1 MRKEI
6 LITNYNPLKLKE
18 ARELTGI
25 TYEYFETD
33 DSVDIEKLEMFEN
46 NEPITPIDI
55 FLLGY
60 LFNVYE
66 NQAKENGVK
75 KFLSLTTDILFPHP
89 SGIKYQEFIVSHPN
103 YKGMP
108 VTRNGSGNVS
118 WMTTIQT
125 DLGKERMV
133 FWGAKMKELNINAN
147 SIMDAGIRKKVAYE
161 NHPTKKHICLFSGTE
176 LSLEYRYPAPQRI
189 DLINKGYDESFKYY
203 DLDIYELATVLFEI
217 DECKIFKKVFNIKN
231 AVSII
236 DDCKI
241 IKNTFKINNPLSTRD
256 GILKH
261 LKDVYVLKEK
271 RGYVSPGVMSNSPDR
286 LDGFHSYNND
296 VRDVCDTGRRKDN
309 LKKYTQ
315 DRRVYEMWSDGDW
328 KKADRLYATF
338 VKNGVSPDHIG
349 PMSLGFAHRPK
360 FQPMTASQNSS
371 KGNRMTLADVNI
383 LIDDEKKGDNVV
395 TWHSKYI
402 WDNLKGEIQDDADA
416 LKLSALMRKNLHHVL
431 IVFSIINENGFN
443 KFLEQFL
450 NPEYSYYDYE
460 FEDFNADTG
469 EYGNV
474 ITKKLEG
481 KNQENNVNRYFR
493 IAFEKLV
500 EYADKD
506 NRKNKIWDSKS
517 IDSKIIDLISL
528 LKKDKNDVAV
538 KLLHQIFKDLSDITA
553 SNW

>member
-6 LITNYNPLKLKE
+6 LITNYKPKMLKK
-18 ARELTGI
+18 ARELAGLTI
-25 TYEYFETD
+25 DFFKEDY
-33 DSVDIEKLEMFEN
+33 SVDTEKLEIFEN
-46 NEPITPIDI
+46 NEIITPIDI

-60 LFNVYE
+60 LFNIYE
-66 NQAKENGVK
+66 NQAKEKNIK
-75 KFLSLTTDILFPHP
+75 DFLSLTTDILFPHP
-89 SGIKYQEFIVSHPN
+89 DGINYQEFIVNHVN
-103 YKGMP
+103 YTGMS
-108 VTRNGSGNVS
+108 VTRNKIGNVS
-118 WMTTIQT
+118 WMTTIKT
-125 DLGKERMV
+125 DLGKKRMD
-133 FWGAKMKELNINAN
+133 FWENKMKELNIEAN
-147 SIMDAGIRKKVAYE
+147 SIMDAGIRKKVAFE
-161 NHPTKKHICLFSGTE
+161 NHPTKNHTCLFSGTK
-176 LSLEYRYPAPQRI
+176 LSLEYTYPAPQRI
-189 DLINKGYDESFKYY
+189 DLINKGYDETFKYY
-203 DLDIYELATVLFEI
+203 DLDIFELSTLLFGI
-217 DECKIFKKVFNIKN
+217 DECKLFKKVFNINN
-231 AVSII
+231 AIQSK
-236 DDCKI
+236 DM
-241 IKNTFKINNPLSTRD
+241 L
-256 GILKH
+256 LKH
-261 LKDVYVLKEK
+261 LQDCYVKKEK

-338 VKNGVSPDHIG
+338 VKHGLSPDHIG

-383 LIDDEKKGDNVV
+383 LIEDEKNGNEVV

-402 WDNLKGEIQDDADA
+402 WDNLKGKVDNNSDA
-416 LKLSALMRKNLHHVL
+416 LRISALMRKNLHQVL

-450 NPEYSYYDYE
+450 NPQYSYYDYE
-460 FEDFNADTG
+460 FEDFNPTTG
-469 EYGNV
+469 AYSSV
-474 ITKKLEG
+474 TSKKLEG

-506 NRKNKIWDSKS
+506 NRKNKIWDSKV
-517 IDSKIIDLISL
+517 IDNKITELISL
-528 LKKDKNDVAV
+528 LKKEQNDEAV

-553 SNW
+553 IDW